1 VKLATAQDMR
11 KIDELAVQEHGFTI
25 PQLMESAGSAV
36 AKAMEETWGSL
47 RDKTIG
53 ILCGRGNNG
62 GDGLVAARLLKRKKT
77 NVVVV
82 LLGVEGTLSGEALKQ
97 YQKAKA
103 ARVPIILL
111 ADADG
116 LKPVRVALEEC
127 DLLVDA
133 MFGTGL
139 SRPIE
144 GIGRDLIQMVK
155 KLEKPI
161 VAVDIPS
168 GLSADSGAPVGEVLP
183 AQLTVTFGLPKI
195 GFYTPVGSNY
205 GGKVVVD
212 DIGLPPSLL
221 TSPFLKQEL
230 TELSMVEKSLPKYD
244 ENTHKGTRGRVVIV
258 AGATGLT
265 GAAALSAYGAQRI
278 GAGLVTVAC
287 PESLIPVL
295 SVKLTEPM
303 TAPVPEVAGGFLSLR
318 AVGRILHLTTKV
330 NSIVIGP
337 GIGRHRET
345 GQLLRELLTKLTVPM
360 VVDADALH
368 LLGGQLDIFKALR
381 APAVLTPHPGEA
393 AWLLKTTINEVEQN
407 RVKVAKQIAQG
418 YNVTVVLKGRFT
430 VIANPQGEVRIN
442 PTGNRGLATGG
453 TGDVLSG
460 IIGGLLAQRL
470 SPFDA
475 ATTGVYIH
483 GLAGEKASRKLGPDG
498 LLAGDLLPLL
508 PRLLRQLRENNREP
522 LWPPQLNSKTSGK
535 RSSSSSK
542 SGKRASTTTSKR
554 PGSKN

>member
-1 VKLATAQDMR
+1 MKLATAQDMR
-11 KIDELAVQEHGFTI
+11 KVDESAVQAHGLTV
-25 PQLMESAGSAV
+25 PHLMESAGGAV
-36 AKAMEETWGSL
+36 VKSIEENWAEIRNMTV
-47 RDKTIG
+47 G
-53 ILCGRGNNG
+53 ILCGKGNNG
-62 GDGLVAARLLKRKKT
+62 GDGLVTARLLKQKK
-77 NVVVV
+77 VSVAVV
-82 LLGVEGTLSGEALKQ
+82 LLGETEELSGEPLKQ

-103 ARVPIILL
+103 AKVPIIPL
-111 ADADG
+111 ADTNG
-116 LKPVRVALEEC
+116 LNPVRMALEEC
-127 DLLVDA
+127 DLFVDA
-133 MFGTGL
+133 LFGTGL
-139 SRPIE
+139 SRPIG
-144 GIGRDLIQMVK
+144 GICRDLIQMVK
-155 KLEKPI
+155 KMGKPV

-168 GLSADSGAPVGEVLP
+168 GLSADSGTPLGEVLP

-195 GFYTPVGSNY
+195 GFYTPIGSTY
-205 GGKVVVD
+205 TGKVVVD
-212 DIGLPPSLL
+212 SIGFPESLL
-221 TSPFLKQEL
+221 TASFLKQEL
-230 TELSMVEKSLPKYD
+230 TELSTVQISLPKYD

-287 PESLIPVL
+287 PESLVPIL

-470 SPFDA
+470 PPFEA

-483 GLAGEKASRKLGPDG
+483 GLAGEKASRRLGPDG

-508 PRLLRQLRENNREP
+508 PRLLRQLRENHREP